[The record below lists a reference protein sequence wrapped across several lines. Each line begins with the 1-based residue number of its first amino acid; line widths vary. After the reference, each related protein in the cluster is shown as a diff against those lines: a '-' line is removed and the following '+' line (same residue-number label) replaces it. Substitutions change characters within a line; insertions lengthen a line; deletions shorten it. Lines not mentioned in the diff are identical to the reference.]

1 MTKEQNLNDLFISIV
16 IPMYNRSKTIIY
28 CLDSVCT
35 QTFKNIEII
44 VVDDFS
50 TDNSVDLVSS
60 YQDNRIKLIKLEKNS
75 GAQVARNKG
84 IIEAKGDWIAFNDS
98 DDLWEKD
105 KLEIQIKEL
114 EKTNFD
120 KNTVIHSNC
129 ICLDLINHKTWEWKL
144 PIIEGV
150 SYKSLLEKSSPMFQ
164 ALLTSKEALLEI
176 GLLDENVPSYQEWDT
191 SIRLAKKCKFIH
203 IEKPLFTYVLH
214 QGETISKNHKR
225 DIEGYLHIINKFKN
239 DLQKYN
245 LFEKHINLLAKRA
258 ISFSLHKEAE
268 DILKM
273 L

>member
-1 MTKEQNLNDLFISIV
+1 MNDLFISIV

-75 GAQVARNKG
+75 GAQIARNRG
-84 IIEAKGDWIAFNDS
+84 IIEAKGNWIAFNDS

-120 KNTVIHSNC
+120 KNTVVHSNC
-129 ICLDLINHKTWEWKL
+129 ICLDLINNKTWEWKV
-144 PIIEGV
+144 PITND
-150 SYKSLLEKSSPMFQ
+150 SCYRLLLERPAPLFPT
-164 ALLTSKEALLEI
+164 LLISKEALLEI

-191 SIRLAKKCKFIH
+191 SISLAKKCKFIH

-225 DIEGYLHIINKFKN
+225 DIEGYLYIINKFKN

-245 LFEKHINLLAKRA
+245 LYEKHINLLAKRA
-258 ISFSLHKEAE
+258 TSFSLFKEAE
-268 DILKM
+268 NILKM

>member
-176 GLLDENVPSYQEWDT
+176 GLLDENVPSYQEW
-191 SIRLAKKCKFIH
+191 I
-203 IEKPLFTYVLH
+203 
-214 QGETISKNHKR
+214 
-225 DIEGYLHIINKFKN
+225 
-239 DLQKYN
+239 
-245 LFEKHINLLAKRA
+245 LL
-258 ISFSLHKEAE
+258 
-268 DILKM
+268 
-273 L
+273 

>member
-75 GAQVARNKG
+75 GAQIARNRG
-84 IIEAKGDWIAFNDS
+84 IIEAKGNWIAFNDS
-98 DDLWEKD
+98 DDIWEKD

-120 KNTVIHSNC
+120 KNTVVHSNC
-129 ICLDLINHKTWEWKL
+129 
-144 PIIEGV
+144 
-150 SYKSLLEKSSPMFQ
+150 F
-164 ALLTSKEALLEI
+164 
-176 GLLDENVPSYQEWDT
+176 
-191 SIRLAKKCKFIH
+191 
-203 IEKPLFTYVLH
+203 
-214 QGETISKNHKR
+214 
-225 DIEGYLHIINKFKN
+225 
-239 DLQKYN
+239 
-245 LFEKHINLLAKRA
+245 
-258 ISFSLHKEAE
+258 
-268 DILKM
+268 
-273 L
+273 